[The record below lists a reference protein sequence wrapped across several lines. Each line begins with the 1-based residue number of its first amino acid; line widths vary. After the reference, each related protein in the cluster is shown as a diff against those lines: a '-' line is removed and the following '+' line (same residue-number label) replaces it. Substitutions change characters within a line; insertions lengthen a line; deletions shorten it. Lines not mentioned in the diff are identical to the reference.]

1 MPDLAESTIPVP
13 APFISA
19 SFQDQADCVC
29 EYEGME
35 GCRIEKRVLSHL
47 FRVSDCSRALSLA
60 PRLGTHL
67 LWIKILSRNVE

>member
-1 MPDLAESTIPVP
+1 MDKFLAMPDLAESTMHVP

-47 FRVSDCSRALSLA
+47 F
-60 PRLGTHL
+60 
-67 LWIKILSRNVE
+67 